1 MVTINSSAL
10 VASIRGDGDDFERWE
25 ERRLKDGSQWSV
37 YKRVFEGPDLAAE
50 LGGEILFKGSWF
62 VVVRA

>member
-1 MVTINSSAL
+1 
-10 VASIRGDGDDFERWE
+10 
-25 ERRLKDGSQWSV
+25 
-37 YKRVFEGPDLAAE
+37 VFEGPDLAAE

>member
-1 MVTINSSAL
+1 V
-10 VASIRGDGDDFERWE
+10 VASIRGDGDDPERWE
-25 ERRLKDGSQWSV
+25 ERRLKDGSRWSV
-37 YKRVFEGPDLAAE
+37 YKRVFEGRDLAAE